1 MSTTTERL
9 EAQIERLV
17 QEHIAACH
25 QAAAAAVE
33 RAFAKSARPAPKRGR
48 RRSGKSAAA
57 APKRTPEQIAA
68 LAERLY
74 ETVCEHPGATMEVL
88 AAQMGA
94 PPRELHRP
102 MTHLRRAERVRS
114 VGQRRHKR
122 YFPMGE

>member
-1 MSTTTERL
+1 MSTTTDQL

-33 RAFAKSARPAPKRGR
+33 RAFAKSARPAAKRR
-48 RRSGKSAAA
+48 RRSDKSSA
-57 APKRTPEQIAA
+57 APKRAPEEIAA
-68 LAERLY
+68 LGERLY

-94 PPRELHRP
+94 QPRELHRP

-114 VGQRRHKR
+114 AGQRRQKR

>member
-1 MSTTTERL
+1 MSTNTEQL

-17 QEHIAACH
+17 QQHIAACH

-33 RAFAKSARPAPKRGR
+33 RAFAKSAKSTPKRRR
-48 RRSGKSAAA
+48 RRSDKSAA
-57 APKRTPEQIAA
+57 APKRTPEEIAA
-68 LAERLY
+68 LGERLY

-94 PPRELHRP
+94 RPSELHRP
-102 MTHLRRAERVRS
+102 MTHLRRAERVRT
-114 VGQRRHKR
+114 VGQRRQKR